1 LKLVESTMDLAVLV
15 YVDNHPT
22 MLEELAVSRMKCN
35 SGFSV

>member
-1 LKLVESTMDLAVLV
+1 V

-22 MLEELAVSRMKCN
+22 MLEDWAVSRMKCN